1 MSGLRRKDQFDE
13 KLGALNPNISLPD
26 NIAASILESH
36 YFTRLPGD
44 HLSHAHSAAQAAR
57 DEQRVYE
64 RHAQDNDVP
73 LQELRAL
80 MESMRPQ
87 ADLRPFEGQPNHEAR
102 AAQLNISAQIEQQ
115 RIGLARFHVEQQTVQ
130 EAQAALQQQ
139 HGQTL
144 AGLAA
149 QFATQQRRFK
159 RSFVARPESS
169 SASEPGAEPE
179 RRGRSRR

>member
-1 MSGLRRKDQFDE
+1 MSLRRKDQFDE

-26 NIAASILESH
+26 NIAATILESP
-36 YFTRLPGD
+36 YFTRLLGD
-44 HLSHAHSAAQAAR
+44 DLSQAHAVVQEEK
-57 DEQRVYE
+57 DDQRVIE
-64 RHAQDNDVP
+64 RHAQENSVP

-80 MESMRPQ
+80 METMRPQ
-87 ADLRPFEGQPNHEAR
+87 ADLRPFEGQQNHEAR

-115 RIGLARFHVEQQTVQ
+115 RVGLARFHVEQQTVQ

>member
-1 MSGLRRKDQFDE
+1 MSLRRKDKFDE

-26 NIAASILESH
+26 NIASTILESP
-36 YFTRLPGD
+36 YFTRLLGD
-44 HLSHAHSAAQAAR
+44 DLSQAHAVVQEEK
-57 DEQRVYE
+57 DDQRVIE
-64 RHAQDNDVP
+64 RHAQENNVP

-80 MESMRPQ
+80 METMRPPT
-87 ADLRPFEGQPNHEAR
+87 DLRPFEGQADHEAR
-102 AAQLNISAQIEQQ
+102 AAQLNISAQLEQQ
-115 RIGLARFHVEQQTVQ
+115 RVGLARFHIEQQTVQ

-149 QFATQQRRFK
+149 QFATTQRRYK
-159 RSFVARPESS
+159 RNFQARPESS